1 MFVNGPLDGH
11 AHLKSRALA
20 FMNDL
25 RTRVLLIKVEA
36 SSFSPSEIKNE
47 IS

>member
-1 MFVNGPLDGH
+1 MFVIGPLDGH

-20 FMNDL
+20 LMNNL
-25 RTRVLLIKVEA
+25 RTRVLLIKGEA
-36 SSFSPSEIKNE
+36 SSFSPSEIKTE